1 MSTFRQF
8 SYFLA
13 VVDEES
19 FTRAAEKVMVS
30 QPSLS
35 QQIKALEA
43 EIGAELL
50 ERGPRGVRL
59 TSAGKQFV
67 PHARAACRSAESAMR
82 TARSAARLEEGEIEI
97 STVRS
102 IAAGILPDLIR
113 SWRQRYPGTS
123 VRLHEFNHRR
133 LSEQSVFDGLSEV
146 GIGPPPIGWAGP
158 VCRLGWEELV
168 IILPD
173 DDPMNREGKI
183 DLRAL
188 AGREWVAFDPE
199 NGMSE
204 FLSYACANCEPPFKP
219 NHAVF
224 TAQVETA
231 AKLAAAGVGPAL
243 VPSNTV
249 PANLRGAVLSC
260 DPPVGRELT
269 LFTRF
274 GWSPIVTAFR
284 ELLEETAW
292 AKPPEGAVVIP

>member
-1 MSTFRQF
+1 MSSLRQF
-8 SYFLA
+8 SYLLA
-13 VVDEES
+13 VVDEDS
-19 FTRAAEKVMVS
+19 FTRAAERMRVA

-35 QQIKALEA
+35 QQIKSLEA
-43 EIGAELL
+43 ELGTELL
-50 ERGPRGVRL
+50 ERKTRGVRL

-67 PHARAACRSAESAMR
+67 PHARAAVRSADSAMR
-82 TARSAARLEEGEIEI
+82 SARNAARLEAGEIEI

-113 SWRQRYPGTS
+113 SWRHRYPGTS

-133 LSEQSVFDGLSEV
+133 LSEQSVLDGLSEV
-146 GIGPPPIGWAGP
+146 GIGPPPIDWAGP
-158 VCRLGWEELV
+158 VCKLGWEELV
-168 IILPD
+168 IILPE
-173 DDPMNREGKI
+173 DDPMNRGGKI
-183 DLRAL
+183 ELRTL

-204 FLSYACANCEPPFKP
+204 FLSYACSKCDNPFTP

-249 PANLRGAVLSC
+249 PANLKGAVLSC
-260 DPPVGRELT
+260 ELT

-284 ELLEETAW
+284 SLLEEAVW
-292 AKPPEGAVVIP
+292 DKPPEGAVVIP